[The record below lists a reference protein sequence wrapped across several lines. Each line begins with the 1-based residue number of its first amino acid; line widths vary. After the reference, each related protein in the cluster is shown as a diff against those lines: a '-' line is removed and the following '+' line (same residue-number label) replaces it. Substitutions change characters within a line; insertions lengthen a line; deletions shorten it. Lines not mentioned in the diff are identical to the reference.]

1 MTAFEGFQPNSQK
14 TAIPNVFFTRLMPL
28 IKDAAELKIALH
40 VFWALQQKKG
50 SPRFVTFRELLGD
63 KTLAPGLGEDITERV
78 EVLEKGLRG
87 VVEKGI
93 LITTE
98 VEAEGL
104 RNQLYMLNTDS
115 DRMAIDKID
124 RGRLDLGVVPVG
136 VADSETKLQ
145 PNVFAVYENN
155 VGPLTPI
162 IVEEL
167 KHAIDLY
174 SEDWIVDAI
183 HHAVKSSARNW
194 VYIEKI
200 LKNRREEGGSAASS
214 ELQDLSSLY
223 RRNIGRV
230 NPIIMDE
237 LKQAASLYPKEW
249 IEEAIHEAVRNSAPS
264 WAYIGAIL
272 KNWRAEGKGSGE
284 TGRHTGPAEDT
295 EKYFKGRYGHL
306 VEGRSDRDA
315 RQS

>member
-104 RNQLYMLNTDS
+104 RNQLYMLNTPTASRDLTRIQS
-115 DRMAIDKID
+115 RDIDF
-124 RGRLDLGVVPVG
+124 GRVPVDVTVG
-136 VADSETKLQ
+136 EAR
-145 PNVFAVYENN
+145 PNIFSLYEDNI
-155 VGPLTPI
+155 GPLTPL
-162 IVEEL
+162 VSDELNDALDNYREEWIAE
-167 KHAIDLY
+167 AIQ
-174 SEDWIVDAI
+174 E
-183 HHAVKSSARNW
+183 AVKYEARSW
-194 VYIEKI
+194 KYIE
-200 LKNRREEGGSAASS
+200 
-214 ELQDLSSLY
+214 
-223 RRNIGRV
+223 
-230 NPIIMDE
+230 
-237 LKQAASLYPKEW
+237 
-249 IEEAIHEAVRNSAPS
+249 
-264 WAYIGAIL
+264 AIL
-272 KNWRAEGKGSGE
+272 KKWKTEGRSRGTDRG
-284 TGRHTGPAEDT
+284 HTKSREGTDR
-295 EKYFKGRYGHL
+295 YFQGKYGHL
-306 VEGRSDRDA
+306 VRRRFD
-315 RQS
+315 